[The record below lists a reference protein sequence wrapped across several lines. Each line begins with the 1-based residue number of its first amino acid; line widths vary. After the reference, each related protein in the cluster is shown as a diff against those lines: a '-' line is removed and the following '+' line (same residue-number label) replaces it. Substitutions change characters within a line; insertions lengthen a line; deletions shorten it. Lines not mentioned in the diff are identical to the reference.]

1 MTAQTLE
8 TFGLGYAPS
17 GWQHLEEQF
26 PRDVEGLKA
35 LGLVRRSDSGRDYN
49 LLRDRVIFP
58 IRDNQGRT
66 IGFGGRALDDT
77 VKPKYINS
85 SDSPVFHKQHVLYG
99 YYEARQQR
107 ANDWLVV
114 EGYMDV
120 IALYQAGIYGAVASM
135 GTAINEAQIS
145 RLLTMNPV
153 LTLCFDGDSAGQK
166 AAWRTL
172 ELSMTV
178 LSDDKELR
186 FLTLPGG
193 HDPDTYVK
201 ANGTDAMRQQIRD
214 AMPLSQYVFAY
225 LSERY
230 DLSLAEGKAKLMSQ
244 VRALTNQL
252 PKGSSFRSL
261 LNNDIYQKLGGRREQ
276 NKAAHDALLNFD
288 STLTLNFNLYLCL
301 LYQPTILDSRP
312 LQRLWQKSGVANLQI
327 PDKLIER
334 IEKSGLQVPPLPTW
348 ETIHDEHLATLVA
361 TIEKLLPYLP
371 NDTNAASH
379 FILANLPADLQS
391 LLAAQWQQ
399 FYRNMVARGVLDLE
413 FLFEELIIQLLYL
426 TLKQQHRQSKN
437 YLIQEI
443 LKRRWNTLLD
453 WNKRREAEQAALLN
467 APIPAAPERP
477 S

>member
-1 MTAQTLE
+1 
-8 TFGLGYAPS
+8 
-17 GWQHLEEQF
+17 
-26 PRDVEGLKA
+26 
-35 LGLVRRSDSGRDYN
+35 
-49 LLRDRVIFP
+49 
-58 IRDNQGRT
+58 
-66 IGFGGRALDDT
+66 
-77 VKPKYINS
+77 
-85 SDSPVFHKQHVLYG
+85 
-99 YYEARQQR
+99 
-107 ANDWLVV
+107 
-114 EGYMDV
+114 
-120 IALYQAGIYGAVASM
+120 
-135 GTAINEAQIS
+135 
-145 RLLTMNPV
+145 
-153 LTLCFDGDSAGQK
+153 
-166 AAWRTL
+166 
-172 ELSMTV
+172 
-178 LSDDKELR
+178 
-186 FLTLPGG
+186 
-193 HDPDTYVK
+193 
-201 ANGTDAMRQQIRD
+201 
-214 AMPLSQYVFAY
+214 
-225 LSERY
+225 
-230 DLSLAEGKAKLMSQ
+230 

-301 LYQPTILDSRP
+301 LYQPTILDNRP
-312 LQRLWQKSGVANLQI
+312 LQRLWQKSGVAELQI
-327 PDKLIER
+327 PDKLVDR
-334 IEKSGLQVPPLPTW
+334 IEKSGLEVPPLPSW
-348 ETIHDEHLATLVA
+348 EAIHDEHLATLVA

-379 FILANLPADLQS
+379 FILANLPAELQG

-443 LKRRWNTLLD
+443 LKRRWNTLLE